1 MKIEAMPAE
10 KAARAGGRPGSEA
23 LQHRLAV
30 AFVGALVV
38 VTTLSLTVFET
49 ARRALASSRLVAPA
63 HEVLQVMNGVEGA
76 LVTAQ
81 SAVRGFVITGDEVYL
96 RDRDNALSS
105 LESRVQRLRDLAAG
119 NDSQRRRWQALRDR
133 PHSRS
138 HRGNGAGGGAA
149 ARRADAG
156 GGTGQR
162 LRRRLGHRACGP
174 FRADVHVRL
183 SRHPPPGRAGL
194 QAERGAAQPHR
205 GSGSGQPGARGL
217 QLLRVP
223 RPPVAAAR
231 DRRFFEDAHRGLR
244 RTAGRRGQAPPRR
257 GSREQPENGAAHRRP
272 ARILASRQEAARL
285 LRHRHDG
292 ARGRGLPGAA
302 HGRPGGLAR
311 VRSRSAAERLGR
323 CRDAAAGPG
332 ESPLEC
338 AQVRSQGPRPAH
350 RSPGLGRGRPER
362 LLREGR
368 RRRLRHGVLPQAVRR
383 VSAPAFG
390 RVPRHRGRARHRSAD
405 RDPPRRQG
413 LGREQAGR
421 RIVFLFFAAEGGNK
435 WFYRSARRKGR
446 PKMNRSRNIL
456 LVEDNPYDVELTLRA
471 FEQSNIMNEL
481 VVVRDGKEAL
491 DYLFGAGAYAGRD
504 LGDAP
509 EVVLLD
515 LKLPKVDGLEVLRRM
530 RADER
535 TRRQPVVVLTSS
547 SEEKDVV
554 SCYNLCANSFVRKPV
569 DFTQFTEAA
578 KQLGLYWLV
587 LNEPPP

>member
-10 KAARAGGRPGSEA
+10 KAARAGRRPGSEA
-23 LQHRLAV
+23 LQRRLAV
-30 AFVGALVV
+30 AFASALVV

-49 ARRALASSRLVAPA
+49 ARRALA
-63 HEVLQVMNGVEGA
+63 
-76 LVTAQ
+76 
-81 SAVRGFVITGDEVYL
+81 
-96 RDRDNALSS
+96 
-105 LESRVQRLRDLAAG
+105 SRVQRLRDLAAG

-133 PHSRS
+133 LDERVALLD
-138 HRGNGAGGGAA
+138 RLVVIRQTEGAGA
-149 ARRADAG
+149 ARRFLRSVYPPPPPAKTGRIRAVTGEMVREEELQLAG
-156 GGTGQR
+156 RMREEELASTFAVASGIVLTALFALMFTLGYLAIRRQVAQAFR
-162 LRRRLGHRACGP
+162 LNAAL
-174 FRADVHVRL
+174 L
-183 SRHPPPGRAGL
+183 SRTEEA
-194 QAERGAAQPHR
+194 
-205 GSGSGQPGARGL
+205 
-217 QLLRVP
+217 
-223 RPPVAAAR
+223 
-231 DRRFFEDAHRGLR
+231 
-244 RTAGRRGQAPPRR
+244 
-257 GSREQPENGAAHRRP
+257 
-272 ARILASRQEAARL
+272 EAANREL
-285 LRHRHDG
+285 EGFSYSVSHDLRSPLRAIDG
-292 ARGRGLPGAA
+292 FSRMLAEDYGERGRGLSGAA
-302 HGRPGGLAR
+302 HGRPGRLAGI
-311 VRSRSAAERLGR
+311 RSRPVAEGLGR
-323 CRDAAAGPG
+323 RRDAAARPC

-390 RVPRHRGRARHRSAD
+390 RIPRHRGRARHRSAD

-535 TRRQPVVVLTSS
+535 TRRQP
-547 SEEKDVV
+547 
-554 SCYNLCANSFVRKPV
+554 
-569 DFTQFTEAA
+569 
-578 KQLGLYWLV
+578 
-587 LNEPPP
+587 